1 MANIKVVRVTSEDWV
16 KATKTADESG
26 LVQMFENKEEKLVPF
41 VYVHKSK
48 KKPDKWI
55 FFAIVNAVKQKGR
68 MILDELAQKLGYS
81 LGILDT
87 NFVRK
92 YVRNFPTRILRDNSK
107 FKVFVITGK
116 EWLKATKKSDETEIL
131 KELKSSQS
139 IPFVYVHKN
148 KKKPDSWFIMAI
160 FDSSSKEARDIID
173 SIAQKMGYNEG
184 LMNKEF
190 QQKFIRKNLK

>member
-55 FFAIVNAVKQKGR
+55 FFAIVNAVEQKGR

-92 YVRNFPTRILRDNSK
+92 YVRDFPTRILRDNSK

-131 KELKSSQS
+131 KELESSQS

>member
-131 KELKSSQS
+131 KELESSQS